1 MKKEHIVGHRLREY
15 RGNRTQAEMAAL
27 LNVTPNYYGEM
38 ERGNKLPS
46 FDMLLNFIVKTGKD
60 ANYWFGIETP
70 STSARESSPSP
81 TSNLSL
87 SIDRMSLDT
96 LSAFFRDRV
105 KREVDVVRDS
115 TFDRVS
121 EDITELYILLHH
133 TRKKERGYIA

>member
-1 MKKEHIVGHRLREY
+1 MKREHIVSHRLREY

-60 ANYWFGIETP
+60 ANYWFGIESP
-70 STSARESSPSP
+70 NTSARESSNSP
-81 TSNLSL
+81 AIDSSL
-87 SIDRMSLDT
+87 SIDKMSLDT

-105 KREVDVVRDS
+105 KREVGAVRDS
-115 TFDRVS
+115 TFERVS
-121 EDITELYILLHH
+121 EDVGELYILLHH
-133 TRKKERGYIA
+133 ARKKERGFIA